1 MAAKKFSG
9 DKEEELTK
17 KLESVLDSDCEYS
30 EFSDD
35 ERESEE
41 CVSDGAS
48 SSDESDNDNAPGS
61 SKCARTMTKNNSDW
75 NWAAIK

>member
-1 MAAKKFSG
+1 MAAKRFSG

-17 KLESVLDSDCEYS
+17 MLESVLDSDCEYS

-48 SSDESDNDNAPGS
+48 SSDESDNNNDNAPDP
-61 SKCARTMTKNNSDW
+61 SKRARPMTK
-75 NWAAIK
+75 K